1 MLRSFGEPDSDMDAP
16 RFPSK
21 SLGNGQP
28 GVTGYLPT
36 PRKTPSKRP
45 VQHDEQLSS
54 TARVLFPSHHL
65 DLEEAT
71 SSPRKP
77 RKGKNHIAFSLED
90 LADERN
96 GGSGGKMK
104 IYTDSK
110 ERVPVPDEGGDEQ
123 NPFVVRKSGRK
134 TRSTELSDGTT
145 RKRSATQN
153 GMSEEVDQAV
163 ANDEGMVYVL

>member
-1 MLRSFGEPDSDMDAP
+1 
-16 RFPSK
+16 
-21 SLGNGQP
+21 
-28 GVTGYLPT
+28 
-36 PRKTPSKRP
+36 
-45 VQHDEQLSS
+45 
-54 TARVLFPSHHL
+54 
-65 DLEEAT
+65 
-71 SSPRKP
+71 
-77 RKGKNHIAFSLED
+77 
-90 LADERN
+90 
-96 GGSGGKMK
+96 MK